1 MFPYQSVINFFSARN
16 MNLIT
21 HSLFIIII
29 SLVKTRNPCK
39 LSLTR
44 VILFFV
50 PKHHMSI
57 LCLSLF
63 TGNLPPSR
71 VSSSLTSYSCLLL
84 PCSLTGTGEKRM
96 PWGTLHQQR
105 QTVFRHCFS
114 EHIGQIWNPQ
124 PIFQGL
130 HRTER
135 NITYQTIGR
144 AEKSMLRFEG
154 FIDCLS
160 FLTLRLEN
168 CPQSPDF
175 NRQDYMVL
183 NSVGNVSKALYAMSA
198 STASLTMTV
207 QKWKPCSKSKKE
219 YNNTRHIRNVS
230 HIYGG
235 CKDLNEYLQKQ
246 AAAKKQAQSIK
257 VKTPPNKPG
266 GFRL

>member
-1 MFPYQSVINFFSARN
+1 
-16 MNLIT
+16 
-21 HSLFIIII
+21 
-29 SLVKTRNPCK
+29 
-39 LSLTR
+39 
-44 VILFFV
+44 
-50 PKHHMSI
+50 
-57 LCLSLF
+57 
-63 TGNLPPSR
+63 
-71 VSSSLTSYSCLLL
+71 
-84 PCSLTGTGEKRM
+84 M

-207 QKWKPCSKSKKE
+207 QEWKPCSKSKRNITIPDI
-219 YNNTRHIRNVS
+219 YVTFHTYTADARIWTNTCKNRQRQRNRLNPSKWRHRPINREAFGYS
-230 HIYGG
+230 P
-235 CKDLNEYLQKQ
+235 L
-246 AAAKKQAQSIK
+246 
-257 VKTPPNKPG
+257 
-266 GFRL
+266 

>member
-1 MFPYQSVINFFSARN
+1 MRIHTLQGLYLYVE
-16 MNLIT
+16 NL
-21 HSLFIIII
+21 LQAII
-29 SLVKTRNPCK
+29 SLVKTRSYPNTTCP
-39 LSLTR
+39 SY
-44 VILFFV
+44 VFLFSQAICHQAEFPAAWHRTAV
-50 PKHHMSI
+50 
-57 LCLSLF
+57 F
-63 TGNLPPSR
+63 
-71 VSSSLTSYSCLLL
+71 SCPALL
-84 PCSLTGTGEKRM
+84 PAGKGDKYGTGEKRM

-175 NRQDYMVL
+175 NRQNYMVL

-207 QKWKPCSKSKKE
+207 QEWKPCSKSKRNITIPDI
-219 YNNTRHIRNVS
+219 YVTFHTYTADARIWTNTCKNRQRQRNRLNPSKWRHRPINREAFGYS
-230 HIYGG
+230 P
-235 CKDLNEYLQKQ
+235 L
-246 AAAKKQAQSIK
+246 
-257 VKTPPNKPG
+257 
-266 GFRL
+266 

>member
-1 MFPYQSVINFFSARN
+1 
-16 MNLIT
+16 
-21 HSLFIIII
+21 
-29 SLVKTRNPCK
+29 
-39 LSLTR
+39 
-44 VILFFV
+44 
-50 PKHHMSI
+50 
-57 LCLSLF
+57 
-63 TGNLPPSR
+63 
-71 VSSSLTSYSCLLL
+71 
-84 PCSLTGTGEKRM
+84 M

-105 QTVFRHCFS
+105 QTVLRHCFS

-175 NRQDYMVL
+175 NRQDYMVV

-198 STASLTMTV
+198 STAFLTMTV
-207 QKWKPCSKSKKE
+207 QEWKPFNKSARNTTAPGIYGTLHKSTADAKTWTSICRSAWLMEKSK
-219 YNNTRHIRNVS
+219 YNPSERGMTRYPRNRKAS
-230 HIYGG
+230 GYSP
-235 CKDLNEYLQKQ
+235 L
-246 AAAKKQAQSIK
+246 
-257 VKTPPNKPG
+257 
-266 GFRL
+266 